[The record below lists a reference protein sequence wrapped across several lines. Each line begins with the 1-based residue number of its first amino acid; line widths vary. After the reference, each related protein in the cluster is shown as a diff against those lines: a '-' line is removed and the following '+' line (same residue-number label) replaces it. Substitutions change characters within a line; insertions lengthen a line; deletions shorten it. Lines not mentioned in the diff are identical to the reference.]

1 VTAPPDDRKS
11 DRNSDRK
18 SDRKNDSTPDPTA
31 DPTNDPTADPTA
43 DDRMIELRQLFF
55 ETAAELVQT
64 LNDEAMQLEKSPG
77 DPATARSLRR
87 TVHTLKGD
95 AAACGFRELSE
106 LCHQFEDVLALANPA
121 TAASVPEIGLRAADL
136 FAALLEAYR
145 TGTKLPSM
153 QSLRADIARLAHP
166 APPGQ
171 TQSPGHPSQ
180 GNPSQG
186 NPSKGNPSRNGPSK
200 NVPSKRASA
209 HEKIRKRPAR
219 KTPWSEYEQLA
230 IARALNEGRRVHHVA
245 VDLDPQCGMP
255 IAGRQMI
262 KLALS
267 GLGEVLALYPPEAG
281 NQAVNRIEAAL
292 ASEKAVE
299 QIRTECSIPTIALT
313 VKVSPV
319 RSETLCPLPQPS
331 AFASPGNNEQA
342 ATPVSKAVSEVAAS
356 AAPGV
361 NPISVT
367 LPDQAEV
374 SGKANAGVGVNDND
388 APSTSSNMPSPV
400 QAGPDTLLRVDA
412 EKIDSVLNL
421 VGELILAKSMLQQ
434 ALLEFAQRFPKD
446 VLRGKFS
453 DAMAFQGR
461 VLNDLQ
467 HSVMKIR
474 MVPVEQLFRRFPRVA
489 RDVGLRCGKEV
500 ELVVRGGQTDLD
512 KSILDAIAEPLTHLV
527 RNAIGHGI
535 ETPAERVRAGK
546 PPQGMLRLGAY
557 HQGNQVVIE
566 VSDDGAGI
574 DAEKVRQRAVSQG
587 LLKAEQ
593 AALLSPAETLDLI
606 LQPGFSTAEAIT
618 ELSGRGVGLD
628 VVQSVLARLKGTIQ
642 IETALGKGTT
652 FRLRLPLTL
661 AIIRA
666 LMFRV
671 EQRLYALPLNAVTE
685 IARTVEENI
694 HQVEHYD
701 VLQLRNDVL
710 PLLRLGSKPVSG
722 AKSARSKIFVLVI
735 DSGERKFGVV
745 VDALEGEGE
754 LVIKALDDHSITTDL
769 VSGAS
774 ILGDGRVVLILSMIA
789 LMNRFTESRTNVTAP
804 QLTGLLS
811 TAADAR
817 SQDAHSHSS
826 NGTALARSM
835 AAGSQS

>member
-1 VTAPPDDRKS
+1 VTVPPRDRT
-11 DRNSDRK
+11 
-18 SDRKNDSTPDPTA
+18 NDQTPDL
-31 DPTNDPTADPTA
+31 PTA

-55 ETAAELVQT
+55 ESAAELVQK
-64 LNDEAMQLEKSPG
+64 LNEEAMQLEKSPG
-77 DPATARSLRR
+77 DSVTARSLRR

-121 TAASVPEIGLRAADL
+121 AAAAVPEIGLRAADL

-145 TGTKLPSM
+145 TGTTLPGM
-153 QSLRADIARLAHP
+153 QTLRADIARLAHA
-166 APPGQ
+166 APDGQIQPGNDQ
-171 TQSPGHPSQ
+171 ATTDQAKNDQAKTIQSKKARSQKKASKPS
-180 GNPSQG
+180 
-186 NPSKGNPSRNGPSK
+186 
-200 NVPSKRASA
+200 
-209 HEKIRKRPAR
+209 EKKY
-219 KTPWSEYEQLA
+219 PWSEYEQLA
-230 IARALNEGRRVHHVA
+230 IARALAESKRVHRV
-245 VDLDPQCGMP
+245 VVELDPQCGMP
-255 IAGRQMI
+255 IAAHQMI

-267 GLGEVLALYPPEAG
+267 GLGEVLALYPPEG
-281 NQAVNRIEAAL
+281 GRDAVDRIEAAL
-292 ASEKAVE
+292 ASEKTVE
-299 QIRTECSIPTIALT
+299 QIRTECNIPTIAFA
-313 VKVSPV
+313 VKVTPV
-319 RSETLCPLPQPS
+319 RSEILGPLSQPS
-331 AFASPGNNEQA
+331 AIASDRTNPPA
-342 ATPVSKAVSEVAAS
+342 ATAISTIVPELASSVTPAVDPISATLREHAEVGGKAKSKAK
-356 AAPGV
+356 
-361 NPISVT
+361 
-367 LPDQAEV
+367 PD
-374 SGKANAGVGVNDND
+374 SNSNSNVGVDD
-388 APSTSSNMPSPV
+388 PPSASTNLPPPV
-400 QAGPDTLLRVDA
+400 QAGHDTLLRVDA

-434 ALLEFAQRFPKD
+434 ALLEFGQRFPKD

-474 MVPVEQLFRRFPRVA
+474 MVPVEQLFRRFPRIA
-489 RDVGLRCGKEV
+489 RDVGLKCGKEV

-535 ETPAERVRAGK
+535 ETPAERVHAGK
-546 PPQGMLRLGAY
+546 RPGGMVRLGAY

-574 DAEKVRQRAVSQG
+574 DAEKVRQRALSQG

-593 AALLSPAETLDLI
+593 AALLSPSETLDLI
-606 LQPGFSTAEAIT
+606 LQPGFSTAEEIT

-628 VVQSVLARLKGTIQ
+628 VVQSVLTRLKGTIQ

-671 EQRLYALPLNAVTE
+671 EQRLYALPLNAVAE

-701 VLQLRNDVL
+701 VLQLRNQVL
-710 PLLRLGSKPVSG
+710 PLLRLGSKPLSG
-722 AKSARSKIFVLVI
+722 AESARRKIFVLVI

-745 VDALEGEGE
+745 VDELEGEGE
-754 LVIKALDDHSITTDL
+754 LVIKALDDQSITTDL

-774 ILGDGRVVLILSMIA
+774 ILGDGRVVLILNMIA
-789 LMNRFTESRTNVTAP
+789 LMNRFTENRTNVTGP
-804 QLTGLLS
+804 QRTGLLS
-811 TAADAR
+811 YAMDAQ
-817 SQDAHSHSS
+817 SPSS
-826 NGTALARSM
+826 SGTVLARSM